1 VKNIPK
7 PLLALLALL
16 IALFIC
22 SMGANAFYTEDFN
35 PQVLDTLDDW
45 LGDTFLGGVPI
56 DLDEVR
62 LASQSAFQ
70 PGCLQRDE
78 RLLSIPE
85 STPCVYLIQA
95 SDAPI
100 RTLNLTWESGACATV
115 ELRDQEAAVPVTL
128 QLSNP
133 DAEPGLCG
141 EDADDEPQLSI
152 RESRGTLEIICT
164 NSGGAGVCEFRV
176 DE

>member
-1 VKNIPK
+1 MKDIPK

-22 SMGANAFYTEDFN
+22 STSANVVYDEDFN

-56 DLDEVR
+56 DLAEVR

-85 STPCVYLIQA
+85 TAPCVYLIQE

-100 RTLNLTWESGACATV
+100 RTLTLTWEAGACATV

-128 QLSNP
+128 QLTAP

-141 EDADDEPQLSI
+141 DEADDEPQLSI
-152 RESRGTLEIICT
+152 RESRGTLEIVCLD
-164 NSGGAGVCEFRV
+164 GGGTGVCEFRV
-176 DE
+176 DA